1 MRIGMFTA
9 GYQRYPL
16 EKAFSDAKKFGY
28 DFIELWGGRPW
39 TYAPDILSHEA
50 ETIRALSEKYGM
62 PIEGYTPEHNA
73 YPFNYMAGG
82 YAQRKASVE
91 YLKSAL
97 IAGKAIG
104 ARFTL
109 VSTGHAGYGLTRRE
123 IEKRLYEALSAL
135 TELAEEIG
143 HKILLETLT
152 PYETNVCTTV
162 ADLKEVLDKIDSPV
176 LSGMCD
182 LAVPFSVREPVM
194 NYFELLGSRI
204 EHLHIIDNDG
214 VSDGH
219 LVPGEGVM
227 PLKEILQEIKDFGYD
242 GTATVELVTAY
253 IHEPSVYAKRAVD
266 NLRAMIG

>member
-50 ETIRALSEKYGM
+50 ETIRALSEKYGR
-62 PIEGYTPEHNA
+62 
-73 YPFNYMAGG
+73 

-152 PYETNVCTTV
+152 PYETNVCTTA
-162 ADLKEVLDKIDSPV
+162 ADLKEVLDKIDSPA

-242 GTATVELVTAY
+242 GTATIELVTAY

-266 NLRAMIG
+266 NLRTMIG